1 LKKHSAYGSVY
12 KGMQRE
18 TGFVLAIKEIFQG
31 GDYEDLKREIE
42 ILKTVCILLTLVK
55 INLTLTFIF

>member
-1 LKKHSAYGSVY
+1 
-12 KGMQRE
+12 MQRE

>member
-1 LKKHSAYGSVY
+1 
-12 KGMQRE
+12 MQRE

-42 ILKTVCILLTLVK
+42 ILKTVFILLTYG
-55 INLTLTFIF
+55 